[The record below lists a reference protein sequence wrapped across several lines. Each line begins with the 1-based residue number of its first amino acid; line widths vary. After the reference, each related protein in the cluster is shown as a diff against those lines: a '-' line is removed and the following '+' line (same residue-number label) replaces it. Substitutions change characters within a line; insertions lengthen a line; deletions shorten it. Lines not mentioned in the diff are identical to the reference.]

1 MSSVESDTATR
12 SQPTMLRMAET
23 NCRGASRATG
33 QSSTGPSSRDSAMK
47 TFSQRVSKTTPPNF
61 SSRNLTY
68 WASFMEG
75 RNGGLETS
83 ADYSPNGVC
92 ACFPGEAFIIA
103 VSHSIGIC
111 IMANRLSKIVTRTGD
126 QGTTGL
132 GDGSRLPKN
141 APRVEALGDVDEL
154 NSTLGVLLTE
164 VLPAEVR
171 ACLVEVQH
179 DLFDLGGEIAT
190 PGYTLIT
197 DAHLIRLEDALE
209 AFNRDLSP
217 LKEFV
222 LPGGSRA
229 ASLAHVARSVCRR
242 AERRV
247 VAIAAQE
254 QLSSLNQR
262 YLNRLSD
269 LLFVL
274 ARVINR
280 GLDVPDVLWQ
290 RTNQR
295 GGGDA

>member
-1 MSSVESDTATR
+1 M
-12 SQPTMLRMAET
+12 
-23 NCRGASRATG
+23 G
-33 QSSTGPSSRDSAMK
+33 
-47 TFSQRVSKTTPPNF
+47 
-61 SSRNLTY
+61 
-68 WASFMEG
+68 
-75 RNGGLETS
+75 
-83 ADYSPNGVC
+83 
-92 ACFPGEAFIIA
+92 
-103 VSHSIGIC
+103 
-111 IMANRLSKIVTRTGD
+111 NRLSKIVTRTGD

-132 GDGSRLPKN
+132 GDGSRTPKN
-141 APRVEALGDVDEL
+141 SPRIEAVGEVDEL

-190 PGYTLIT
+190 PGFSLVT
-197 DAHLIRLEDALE
+197 DAHLARLDDALE
-209 AFNRDLSP
+209 VFNRDLPP

-222 LPGGSRA
+222 LPGGSRPA
-229 ASLAHVARSVCRR
+229 ALAHVARSICRR

-247 VAIAAQE
+247 VAVAAQE
-254 QLSSLNQR
+254 ALSALNQR

-290 RTNQR
+290 RGNHR
-295 GGGDA
+295 GDDPA